1 MNILPLLTVFSPGRF
16 GGKEGIFP
24 ACFVPAIPDH
34 WNIPEDSET
43 FTENFGEPNYTLSLF
58 SNEENDNHFRLLACV

>member
-1 MNILPLLTVFSPGRF
+1 MIYFSGRF

-43 FTENFGEPNYTLSLF
+43 FTENFGKFQVPTLDEPRYFPVFHEL
-58 SNEENDNHFRLLACV
+58 